1 VPQPPGRLPS
11 LGNTSPVWNKA
22 WTAVGRAGEIPDNAP
37 LQVLVAGEAWVVTR
51 MDGTLTAFEDRC
63 PHRHSPLSAG
73 SVTRAEDGSPRLTCA
88 VHGWRFDATGQCDLM
103 PGDGRTG
110 RLGDS
115 RLGHH
120 GPGHHGRHG
129 HHGWH
134 GRHDKQGRGEKDD
147 RHPESVVLRSPY
159 GVTERYG
166 LAWLTV
172 DEPLAPLPEFPEW
185 TDAALD
191 QAHCRPVRVK
201 ASAGQVIDCFLNAA
215 GSVVADDWQ
224 VTAVV
229 EAPGHVRS
237 ITTAGP
243 SATVHLRRELPHAT
257 IGILITAQPED
268 QDTTRVFKLV
278 TRSGLAGDP
287 ALVEDFAASE
297 ELVLADNLAHL
308 ERYAAPLP
316 LGEEAIGPGPGDLG
330 AGSQLNLAWRRLMAR
345 AAAQ

>member
-11 LGNTSPVWNKA
+11 LGNTTPVWNRA
-22 WTAVGRAGEIPDNAP
+22 WIAVARAEEIPDNAP

-103 PGDGRTG
+103 PGDGRPG

-134 GRHDKQGRGEKDD
+134 GRHDKQGRGDKDD
-147 RHPESVVLRSPY
+147 KRPESVVLRSAS
-159 GVTERYG
+159 GVAERYG

-172 DEPLAPLPEFPEW
+172 DEPLAPLPDFPEW
-185 TDAALD
+185 TDDAMD
-191 QAHCRPVRVK
+191 RAHCRPVRVK
-201 ASAGQVIDCFLNAA
+201 ASAGQVIDRFLNAA
-215 GSVVADDWQ
+215 GSVMADSWRVTGVAE
-224 VTAVV
+224 T
-229 EAPGHVRS
+229 PGHVRS
-237 ITTAGP
+237 IATAGP
-243 SATVHLRRELPHAT
+243 SATVHLRRELPDAT

-268 QDTTRVFKLV
+268 EDTTRVFKLV
-278 TRSGLAGDP
+278 TRDGLAGDP
-287 ALVEDFAASE
+287 ALVEDFAAGE
-297 ELVLADNLAHL
+297 DVALAENLALL
-308 ERYAAPLP
+308 ERYAAPLS
-316 LGEEAIGPGPGDLG
+316 LDEEAISPGPAGRDP
-330 AGSQLNLAWRRLMAR
+330 GSQLNLAWRRLMAR
-345 AAAQ
+345 AVRE